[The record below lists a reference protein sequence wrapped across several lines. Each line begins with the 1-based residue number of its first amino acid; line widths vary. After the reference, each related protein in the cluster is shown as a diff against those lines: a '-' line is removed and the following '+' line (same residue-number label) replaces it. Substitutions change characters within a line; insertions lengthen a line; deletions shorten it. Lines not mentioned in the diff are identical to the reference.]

1 MITVSKALFG
11 RKKVGERR
19 ALFRVRGIFFFFFFL
34 GGGCEKEIEKD
45 AVGTK
50 QDENYSVHWS
60 WI

>member
-19 ALFRVRGIFFFFFFL
+19 ALFRVRGIFFL

-50 QDENYSVHWS
+50 QDENYSVH
-60 WI
+60 